1 MPVALAQSVVT
12 AREAVRATR
21 DRLRKERNGVILPS
35 AFFASFPVDLES
47 SAMVICLLS
56 RFRS

>member
-12 AREAVRATR
+12 APRAVRAMK
-21 DRLRKERNGVILPS
+21 DRLRKERYGVILPTLS
-35 AFFASFPVDLES
+35 SASFPTDLES

-56 RFRS
+56 RFRN

>member
-12 AREAVRATR
+12 ASKAVRATK
-21 DRLRKERNGVILPS
+21 DRLRKERYGVILPS
-35 AFFASFPVDLES
+35 ASSASFPIDLES
-47 SAMVICLLS
+47 SAMAICLLS